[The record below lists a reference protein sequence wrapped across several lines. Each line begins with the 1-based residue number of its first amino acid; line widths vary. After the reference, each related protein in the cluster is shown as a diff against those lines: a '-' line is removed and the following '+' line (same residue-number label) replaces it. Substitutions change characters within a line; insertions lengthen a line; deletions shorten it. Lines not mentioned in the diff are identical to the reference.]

1 MSWKKKTRALCFAE
15 RKDGATFSIESY
27 DKAAFTAAVLFTAIK
42 TNTNEKSLD
51 NFRKGR
57 GNVLVATDVAARGL
71 DIPGV
76 AMVLIYD
83 FPGAVEDYVHRI
95 RRAGRA
101 GKTGVA
107 TLYSPKK
114 IRNRR
119 ESWYK
124 LWKVRTK
131 RCLQSY
137 ML

>member
-1 MSWKKKTRALCFAE
+1 MHCVLRNEKTVRLSRSKVTTKRHSQLRCYSRDKDQYE
-15 RKDGATFSIESY
+15 R
-27 DKAAFTAAVLFTAIK
+27 
-42 TNTNEKSLD
+42 EKSLD

-95 RRAGRA
+95 GRTGRA
-101 GKTGVA
+101 GKTVSR
-107 TLYSPKK
+107 TLYSLKK
-114 IRNRR
+114 IRNKR
-119 ESWYK
+119 ESWYR

-137 ML
+137 KL